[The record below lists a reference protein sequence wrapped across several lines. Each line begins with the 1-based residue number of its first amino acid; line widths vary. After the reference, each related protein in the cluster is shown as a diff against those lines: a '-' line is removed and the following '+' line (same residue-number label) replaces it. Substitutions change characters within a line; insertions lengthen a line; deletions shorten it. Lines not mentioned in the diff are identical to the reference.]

1 MGSILVKCEEL
12 GEGKHKKGVCNKMRK
27 AKPSGK
33 RVLAS
38 LLAVG
43 MIAGLVPVNALAD
56 EAETTASS
64 QTAVVESVTESE
76 PETAEATAQPDET
89 TPTPLPEGEET
100 PAEEGESTP
109 APTPEAEQA
118 DSTGDAVMSEGEEA
132 APATPEP
139 TQEATPAPAEET
151 QPEQAAVLAEANT
164 HIATYV
170 GQVPEGIAWADG
182 VTEATFGTAYETVT
196 AQAADGTTYTV
207 EVVPENLVYFVD
219 TVAANS
225 SDNPI
230 SSVTSTEPYD
240 AVKALVGDSL
250 LNDTFDRFSPDENS
264 WGLVD
269 NGVSTKGYSST
280 DDKYVTGV
288 YGTGYDGEVIYRFTL
303 EPGVYTITSG
313 HHDWWDNQNRS
324 MKATVTVDGRT
335 LDAGTIA
342 ALANN
347 QSASHSYSFTVKT
360 AQTITYTLTPT
371 GSNAAA
377 VSWVG
382 VERTGD
388 ASTDPDT
395 PPAQPTLPEGFSGAL
410 EENGGLS
417 YATGAVTELISGMDT
432 VFTNNVQW
440 NNAGSYHASINDVSA
455 FQSGAFTVL
464 FDVKPTSPSGDTGVT
479 TQRTA
484 LTIGNSSNSLHVLT
498 WDGKF
503 GYGSDSSGISK
514 NTIPLAGAVQ
524 NDWNSVALVYHED
537 NGANGAVEI
546 YINGALAG
554 SVADVGFKL
563 SETGDLSATL
573 ARTFNTNYLMEG
585 AFDNIVVGP
594 VALDSATAMA
604 ETAYRAYQKDHLPVV
619 NTAELE
625 AAVAKAKALVEADLT
640 SDRLAAALAAGEE
653 LLAND
658 QLTADDQDEIDAAAA
673 ELNAAISEVNPTE
686 ITLTKEAVDTAAANE
701 NGLTWKGWGM
711 LNGNSTSN
719 LLLDYKAENP
729 DAYWEMMEYLFG
741 GENPLFTHI
750 KMEMGND
757 GNNSTGAE
765 ACTMRYEDEE
775 ADVSRSP
782 GFVMAA
788 DAKSINP
795 DVKISILRWGM
806 PDWVAQKWN
815 GSNKTTEGYEAM
827 YKWYSE
833 TIFDAYEKYGY
844 VIDMIDP
851 DTNETTDPD
860 EDFIKWFANRIAT
873 ETNFP
878 EYFTQEAIDA
888 YHNIRII
895 ASDENK
901 SLQIVPSMRADEELY
916 DAVDVIGFHYRT
928 NATEDYVTMADVDDK
943 EVWYSEG
950 CATFGYTELQENK
963 NAEYGAGTI
972 GGYQS
977 PLALMD
983 SIPNAFMASRRSHYV
998 FQPAIGSFY
1007 EGIQYG
1013 HKELL
1018 SARDPWSGY
1027 IHYDPALQMLAHFS
1041 RFAVTGWENSDTS
1054 QNEIWRMISSAS
1066 YGSFGGSDNE
1076 HLTAGIDGDASYLTL
1091 ASPDGQDFSVVF
1103 VNNTQNSKTF
1113 MINVEDLPEAAQKT
1127 LQIWTTTTDSYL
1139 KHTGE
1144 VTAADGSWIV
1154 TVPAYGMVTATTL
1167 NEYSEEE
1174 LAMPSEG
1181 INTEDRTVLDTD
1193 STGRNADTTDNY
1205 LYADNFEY
1213 AEEPD
1218 MEQYNV
1224 LEGTTT
1230 VDYMTARGDEPRY
1243 MLDTHGAWIVEDGR
1257 LTQEL
1262 STSVSQWNSGDP
1274 ATIVGD
1280 FRWMNYMASV
1290 DVQIPDADSGVW
1302 TGLGVR
1308 SQTGMNWNQDGY
1320 TLRIYGNGAW
1330 EFYRGSSKLGSGSVT
1345 ASADGSYHLQVAAN
1359 GSTITALIDGN
1370 VVYSYEDSNPM
1381 DAGRV
1386 KLSSSWNKVYFDN
1399 LEITTIPGTIPYAT
1413 SMVDGQD
1420 DSVSYEGSW
1429 DISQPGGGSADNW
1442 YRTLSTSQSAGSSFS
1457 FTFAVEGTGFAIVG
1471 PTDGGAELSVYV
1483 DGAQEPVK
1491 AVTTASGT
1499 RFETYTLTGLDYA
1512 KHAVKVVVDSGTL
1525 KIDALYTLG
1534 QALEA
1539 EGDVLVS
1546 IETELPELL
1555 AVKAG
1560 QTVEGL
1566 PETVEVKTGSGE
1578 VKSMAITWNNTA
1590 DRFTEDY
1597 GTGSVTGTVE
1607 GGVTAIGIPLTVTIP
1622 VEIVPANTLYFID
1635 VVEGDP
1641 TKLTTT
1647 EPYEAVKAL
1656 LGDQLLNQSYD
1667 QIIGADGT
1675 WGRVDTDAGT
1685 RGASSTT
1692 DKTDTGIYGHDNA
1705 AGETLT
1711 YQLTLPAGT
1720 YTITSAHREWWNMT
1734 RPMDITLTAEDGTVL
1749 ASGSVSLSSSN
1760 LNAVNTFSF
1769 TLDSEQ
1775 KVSYTIT
1782 ATGAQAPVISWLAV
1796 EEKTSDDLKVELQ
1809 ALVEQTQTN
1818 VANDQANGVVY
1829 AEEALEA
1836 WQYTGS
1842 GATAQKDSLADLQ
1855 NAYDRAAQLIADD
1868 AASSGDLS
1876 ACMEELQSIYNNLRT
1891 VAETYD
1897 SIPGT
1902 TGSVIQADT
1911 GLDMQAHG
1919 GSVLTMVEG
1928 TGEGCVNYD
1937 LDGDGEITEGKTVYL
1952 WYGEDKTNDTRPVD
1966 GVRCYVSTDL
1976 YNWSDRGTVL
1986 YTQDSILPVEE
1997 SADKAITSSVG
2008 ADGEGTTQSYNAMQV
2023 SLSNLD
2029 ALKEVGTWT
2038 EPQDGMSESDFIEIK
2053 NFLRA
2058 YVTEF
2063 EVAPTDDHDV
2073 SWVAKSYDE
2082 TEITAS
2088 SFLYPDS
2095 QTEGTQTTTALQLA
2109 FEGLYGGYCITERPK
2124 VVYNESTEQY
2134 VMVFHA
2140 DGPLYNSADLNS
2152 WVEGGCQGDCP
2163 ASRYSRAMV
2172 GFAVSDT
2179 PFGPFKLVNI
2189 TRMNYDLSL
2198 NSDRLGES
2206 RDMTVF
2212 VDEGVDSNNDGVD
2225 DAYVIYSSEMN
2236 AKLYVSLLNADY
2248 TGPIAEG
2255 DTAEAGTQYASRILS
2270 DNSREAPAVFKYDGW
2285 YYLITSGTDGWNST
2299 EHIYYRSQN
2308 IFSGWEKVG
2317 NPAVDDTG
2325 KCFNTQVTY
2334 VIPVDAENGKF
2345 IYMAD
2350 RWNGNDLSDSRTVW
2364 LPLQVNDNHTIGI
2377 LNETNWVAE
2386 RLDQLA
2392 PVIVNSELPEVVYA
2406 DGSNLPDVL
2415 NVTWQGVTMDTRVT
2429 WSGCDNM
2436 GYTTLTATLEDCE
2449 GVTKN
2454 VTALVMPENLLYF
2467 ANPTSGDV
2475 SSDYTAIM
2483 EASAGT
2489 LMQDPTV
2496 NDGAY
2501 SAEAGFGYT
2510 GKGYNVRENNTDIYQ
2525 SLRYGNSKT
2534 ASINYRFDLPE
2545 GEYEVYVGMYDPA
2558 SWSNYNKARS
2568 ADIQINGTV
2577 VEEGYSYYNNCNN
2590 VNDTLHYQAT
2600 VGEGGQL
2607 NVTVAPNASTDS
2619 AIQVSFIMVAGK
2631 PAEKATVRFE
2641 TNGGSMIASQN
2652 VVIGQ
2657 TATRPED
2664 PEKALCQFT
2673 GWYTDA
2679 ALTTEYD
2686 FSTPVTGDITLYAGW
2701 KVVMAFDTT
2710 DLTEVPD
2717 SLKDTYETVDQM
2729 KEAMLLQAETALK
2742 MESQGASFYDVKLYY
2757 VDEDGNR
2764 IPVEDGTF
2772 PEGGVD
2778 VTFGYPTDTDR
2789 DSHIFSI
2796 VHLCANGD
2804 MEIFSENDISY
2815 TENGMTVH
2823 VNSLSPFVVAWR
2835 ERSAEPTPDP
2845 GEGDT
2850 GEGGSG
2856 TPGDGSDGSSDQ
2868 GGTSGGSSDQGGT
2881 SGGSSDQGSTSG
2893 STDQNGD
2900 SVQQSADNG
2909 ILSGILP
2916 QTGDPASLGVLAL
2929 VVVLAAA
2936 AIVGLQILRR
2946 RKNK

>member
-1 MGSILVKCEEL
+1 
-12 GEGKHKKGVCNKMRK
+12 MRK

-33 RVLAS
+33 RILAS
-38 LLAVG
+38 ILAVG
-43 MIAGLVPVNALAD
+43 MIAGLVPGSALAD
-56 EAETTASS
+56 DAATSTQS
-64 QTAVVESVTESE
+64 QTAVVED
-76 PETAEATAQPDET
+76 A
-89 TPTPLPEGEET
+89 GEET
-100 PAEEGESTP
+100 QTEDTNAG
-109 APTPEAEQA
+109 
-118 DSTGDAVMSEGEEA
+118 SEGTAGETEG
-132 APATPEP
+132 
-139 TQEATPAPAEET
+139 ATPASSAEPASTPNQAEGDAASSEAQTSGDVQNSPEPQETPTVQAEEST
-151 QPEQAAVLAEANT
+151 EPTEPAAAPQAVVLSAQGT

-170 GQVPEGIAWADG
+170 GQVPAGITWADD
-182 VTEATFGTAYETVT
+182 VTAETFDTAYETVS
-196 AQAADGTTYTV
+196 AKAADGTTYTV

-230 SSVTSTEPYD
+230 SGVTSTEPYD

-269 NGVSTKGYSST
+269 NGVTTKGYSST
-280 DDKYVTGV
+280 TDKYVTGV
-288 YGTGYDGEVIYRFTL
+288 YGAGYTGTVEYRFTL

-324 MKATVTVDGRT
+324 MKATVTVDGQT
-335 LDAGTIA
+335 LDAGSIA
-342 ALANN
+342 ALAKN
-347 QSASHSYSFTVKT
+347 QSSSHSYSFTVKT
-360 AQTITYTLTPT
+360 AQTVTYTLTPT
-371 GSNAAA
+371 GPNAAA
-377 VSWVG
+377 VCWVG

-388 ASTDPDT
+388 APQDPDT
-395 PPAQPTLPEGFSGAL
+395 PPTQPTLPEGFGGAL
-410 EENGGLS
+410 EENGGLT
-417 YATGAVTELISGMDT
+417 YATGAVTKRISGMDT

-440 NNAGSYHASINDVSA
+440 NNGNGYHASVNDVSA
-455 FQSGAFTVL
+455 LKSTAFTVL
-464 FDVKPTSPSGDTGVT
+464 FDVKPASPSGDTSVT

-484 LTIGNSSNSLHVLT
+484 FTVGNTSNSLHVLT

-503 GYGSDSSGISK
+503 GYGSDKGGINN
-514 NTIPLAGAVQ
+514 NTIPLTGAVQ
-524 NDWNSVALVYHED
+524 NDWNSVAFVYHED

-554 SVADVGFKL
+554 SVSDVGFKL
-563 SETGDLSATL
+563 SEMGDLTAML
-573 ARTFNTNYLMEG
+573 ARSFNTNYLMEG
-585 AFDNIVVGP
+585 IFDNIVIGN

-604 ETAYRAYQKDHLPVV
+604 ETAYRAYQKDHLPAV

-625 AAVAKAKALVEADLT
+625 AAVTKAKALVEGGLS
-640 SDRLAAALAAGEE
+640 SDRLTAALAVGEE

-658 QLTADDQDEIDAAAA
+658 QLTANDQTRIDEAAS

-686 ITLTKEAVDTAAANE
+686 ITLTKEAVDTAAANQ

-729 DAYWEMMEYLFG
+729 EAYWEMMKYLFG
-741 GENPLFTHI
+741 GKHPLFTHI

-775 ADVSRSP
+775 ADASRSP

-795 DVKISILRWGM
+795 NIKVSVLRWCM
-806 PDWVAQKWN
+806 PAWVQAKWD
-815 GSNKTTEGYEAM
+815 SNRTTEGYEAM

-860 EDFIKWFANRIAT
+860 EDFIKWFANRIET

-878 EYFTQEAIDA
+878 EYFDQAAIDA

-901 SLQIVPSMRADEELY
+901 SLEIVPSMRADQDLY
-916 DAVDVIGFHYRT
+916 NAVDVIGFHYRT
-928 NATEDYVTMADVDDK
+928 NATDDYVTMADVDDK

-963 NAEYGAGTI
+963 NATYGANTI

-1041 RFAVTGWENSDTS
+1041 RFAVTGWENSDPT

-1066 YGSFGGSDNE
+1066 YGSFGGDTNE
-1076 HLTAGIDGDASYLTL
+1076 HQTAGIDGDASYLTL
-1091 ASPDGQDFSVVF
+1091 ADPNGKDFSVVF
-1103 VNNTQNSKTF
+1103 VNNTQNAKTF
-1113 MINVEDLPEAAQKT
+1113 MVSVEDLPAIAGRNLE
-1127 LQIWTTTTDSYL
+1127 IWTTETDSYL
-1139 KHTGE
+1139 KHTGT
-1144 VTAADGSWIV
+1144 VTPSDGSWIISI
-1154 TVPAYGMVTATTL
+1154 PAYSIVTATTL
-1167 NEYSEEE
+1167 NDSTEES

-1181 INTEDRTVLDTD
+1181 INTQDRTVLDTD
-1193 STGRNADTTDNY
+1193 STGRNADTTDSY

-1218 MEQYNV
+1218 MNQYN
-1224 LEGTTT
+1224 LLTGTTT

-1243 MLDTHGAWIVEDGR
+1243 MLDTHGAWVVEDGR
-1257 LTQEL
+1257 LAQEL
-1262 STSVSQWNSGDP
+1262 STEVKQWNGGEP

-1290 DVQIPDADSGVW
+1290 DVQIPDAASGVW

-1330 EFYRGSSKLGSGSVT
+1330 EFYRGGSKLGSGSVAT
-1345 ASADGSYHLQVAAN
+1345 SADGSYKLQVAAN
-1359 GSTITALIDGN
+1359 GSTISALIDGT

-1399 LEITTIPGTIPYAT
+1399 LQVTTIPGTIPYAT

-1420 DSVSYEGSW
+1420 DSVSYEGNW

-1442 YRTLSTSQSAGSSFS
+1442 YRTLSTSKEAGCSFS

-1471 PTDGGAELSVYV
+1471 PNDGGANLSVYV
-1483 DGAQEPVK
+1483 DGSQEPVK
-1491 AVTTASGT
+1491 AVTSASGT

-1512 KHAVKVVVDSGTL
+1512 KHNIKVVVDSGTL

-1534 QALEA
+1534 QSLEA
-1539 EGDVLVS
+1539 DTEALVS
-1546 IETELPELL
+1546 IETELPSVL

-1560 QTVEGL
+1560 QTVENL
-1566 PETVEVKTGSGE
+1566 PETVDVKTGTGE
-1578 VKSMAITWNNTA
+1578 IKSMPITWNNTA
-1590 DRFTEDY
+1590 DRFTEAY
-1597 GTGSVTGTVE
+1597 GTSSVTGTVE
-1607 GGVTAIGIPLTVTIP
+1607 GGVTAIGAPLTVSIP
-1622 VEIVPANTLYFID
+1622 VEIVPANTVYFID
-1635 VVEGDP
+1635 VVEADP
-1641 TKLTTT
+1641 AKLTST
-1647 EPYEAVKAL
+1647 EPYDAVKAL
-1656 LGDQLLNQSYD
+1656 LGSQLLNDSYD
-1667 QIIGADGT
+1667 QIIGNGS
-1675 WGRVDTDAGT
+1675 WGRVDTDAGAK
-1685 RGASSTT
+1685 GYSSTT

-1711 YQLTLPAGT
+1711 YELTLPAGT
-1720 YTITSAHREWWNMT
+1720 YTITSAHREWWNMD
-1734 RPMDITLTAEDGTVL
+1734 RPMDITLKAEDGTLL
-1749 ASGSVSLSSSN
+1749 ASGSISLSSRN
-1760 LNAVNTFSF
+1760 LNAVNTFTF
-1769 TLDSEQ
+1769 TLDNEQ

-1782 ATGAQAPVISWLAV
+1782 ATGTQAPVISWLGVA
-1796 EEKTSDDLKVELQ
+1796 EKTTDDLKAELQ
-1809 ALVEQTQTN
+1809 ALVEEIQAK
-1818 VANDQANGVVY
+1818 VAENQANGTVY
-1829 AEEALEA
+1829 AEESLEA

-1842 GATAQKDSLADLQ
+1842 GATAQKDSLSDLQ
-1855 NAYDRAAQLIADD
+1855 NAYDQAAQIIADD
-1868 AASSGDLS
+1868 AATNGQVNEL
-1876 ACMEELQSIYNNLRT
+1876 MNELQSIYDNLRT
-1891 VAETYD
+1891 VADTYD

-1902 TGSVIQADT
+1902 TGTVIQADT
-1911 GLDMQAHG
+1911 GLAMQAHG

-1928 TGEGCVNYD
+1928 SAEGCVNYD

-1976 YNWSDRGTVL
+1976 YNWSDRGIVL

-1997 SADKAITSSVG
+1997 SGEAAVTSGVG

-2029 ALKEVGTWT
+2029 ELKAVGTWT
-2038 EPQDGMSESDFIEIK
+2038 EPQNGMSESDFIEIK

-2058 YVTEF
+2058 YVAEF

-2095 QTEGTQTTTALQLA
+2095 QTEGTQTTTSLQLA

-2124 VVYNESTEQY
+2124 VVYNESTDQY

-2140 DGPLYNSADLNS
+2140 DGPLYNSADLNN
-2152 WVEGGCQGDCP
+2152 WVAGGCQGDCP

-2172 GFAVSDT
+2172 GFAVSGT

-2189 TRMNYDLSL
+2189 TRMNYDLDL
-2198 NSDRLGES
+2198 NTDRLGES

-2212 VDEGVDSNNDGVD
+2212 VDKGVDSNNDGVD
-2225 DAYVIYSSEMN
+2225 DAYVVYSSEMN

-2255 DTAEAGTQYASRILS
+2255 NTAEAGTQYASRVLS
-2270 DNSREAPAVFKYDGW
+2270 DDNREAPAVFKYDGW
-2285 YYLITSGTDGWNST
+2285 YYMITSGTDGWNST
-2299 EHIYYRSQN
+2299 AHTYYRSQSML
-2308 IFSGWEKVG
+2308 SGWEKVG
-2317 NPAVDDTG
+2317 NPAVNDTG

-2350 RWNGNDLSDSRTVW
+2350 RWNGSDLSDSRTVW
-2364 LPLQVNDNHTIGI
+2364 LPMQINDDHTIGI
-2377 LNETNWVAE
+2377 LNETNWVVE

-2415 NVTWQGVTMDTRVT
+2415 NVTWQGKTLDTRVT
-2429 WSGCDNM
+2429 WSGYDNM
-2436 GYTTLTATLEDCE
+2436 GYTALTATLEACD
-2449 GVTKN
+2449 GYQKQI
-2454 VTALVMPENLLYF
+2454 TALVMPENLLYF
-2467 ANPTSGDV
+2467 ANPVKGDV
-2475 SSDYTAIM
+2475 SADYTAIM
-2483 EASAGT
+2483 AASADT
-2489 LMQDPTV
+2489 LKQDPAV

-2501 SAEAGFGYT
+2501 TAEAGFGYT
-2510 GKGYNVRENNTDIYQ
+2510 DNGYLVRENNADIYQ
-2525 SLRYGNSKT
+2525 SLRYGDSKT

-2558 SWSNYNKARS
+2558 GWSNYNPKRS

-2590 VNDTLHYQAT
+2590 VNDTLHYQAA
-2600 VGEGGQL
+2600 VGADGQL
-2607 NVTVAPNASTDS
+2607 NVTVAPNAATDS

-2631 PAEKATVRFE
+2631 AAEKATVRFE
-2641 TNGGSMIASQN
+2641 SNGGNMIASQN

-2657 TATRPED
+2657 TATKPED
-2664 PEKALCQFT
+2664 PQKDLCQFT
-2673 GWYTDA
+2673 GWYTDEG
-2679 ALTTEYD
+2679 LTNLYD

-2701 KVVMAFDTT
+2701 KVVMVQEIT
-2710 DLTEVPD
+2710 DLTEVPAELQGVYG
-2717 SLKDTYETVDQM
+2717 SLDEM
-2729 KEAMLLQAETALK
+2729 KKAMLLKAEAALK
-2742 MESQGASFYDVKLYY
+2742 MQAEGTAYYDVNLYF
-2757 VDEDGNR
+2757 VDDAENKT
-2764 IPVEDGTF
+2764 PVTADQF
-2772 PEGGVD
+2772 PENGINVTFSYPTGVD
-2778 VTFGYPTDTDR
+2778 RSNYV
-2789 DSHIFSI
+2789 FSI
-2796 VHLCANGD
+2796 VHQCLNGD
-2804 MEIFSENDISY
+2804 MEAFSEADI
-2815 TENGMTVH
+2815 TFTDAGMTVH

-2835 ERSAEPTPDP
+2835 ERSAEPAPNP
-2845 GEGDT
+2845 GDT
-2850 GEGGSG
+2850 
-2856 TPGDGSDGSSDQ
+2856 TTNPDQ
-2868 GGTSGGSSDQGGT
+2868 GGNQG
-2881 SGGSSDQGSTSG
+2881 GSTSG
-2893 STDQNGD
+2893 NTSDNSGSTSGNASEQKTGN
-2900 SVQQSADNG
+2900 S
-2909 ILSGILP
+2909 ILSAILP
-2916 QTGDPASLGVLAL
+2916 QTGDPAALGVLAL
-2929 VVVLAAA
+2929 IVVVAAA

-2946 RKNK
+2946 RKGK

>member
-1 MGSILVKCEEL
+1 
-12 GEGKHKKGVCNKMRK
+12 MRK

-33 RVLAS
+33 RILAS
-38 LLAVG
+38 ILAVG
-43 MIAGLVPVNALAD
+43 MIAGLVPGSALAD
-56 EAETTASS
+56 DAAPTSTQQSAVVQSEEQETPTEDEGTAS
-64 QTAVVESVTESE
+64 
-76 PETAEATAQPDET
+76 D
-89 TPTPLPEGEET
+89 
-100 PAEEGESTP
+100 PA
-109 APTPEAEQA
+109 
-118 DSTGDAVMSEGEEA
+118 
-132 APATPEP
+132 
-139 TQEATPAPAEET
+139 QEATPAPTAESVPEPTPTATTEGEESTPVQQEASTDSATPVPAPQPEET
-151 QPEQAAVLAEANT
+151 PAEQAPVNEVATLANQTT
-164 HIATYV
+164 HIATYA
-170 GQVPEGIAWADG
+170 GQVPAGITWADG
-182 VTEATFGTAYETVT
+182 VTGETFATAYETVT

-207 EVVPENLVYFVD
+207 EVMPENLVYFVD
-219 TVAANS
+219 TTAANG
-225 SDNPI
+225 NPDI
-230 SSVTSTEPYD
+230 NSVGSTEPYD
-240 AVKALVGDSL
+240 AVKALVGDAL
-250 LNDTFDRFSPDENS
+250 LNGTYDRFSPDENS

-269 NGVSTKGYSST
+269 NGVTTKGFSAT
-280 DDKYVTGV
+280 NDKYVTGV
-288 YGTGYDGEVIYRFTL
+288 YGSGNTGTVEYRFTL

-324 MKATVTVDGRT
+324 MKATVTVDGKT

-342 ALANN
+342 ALAKN
-347 QSASHSYSFTVKT
+347 QSASHSYSFTVTT
-360 AQTITYTLTPT
+360 AQTVTYTLTPT
-371 GSNAAA
+371 GTNAAA
-377 VSWVG
+377 VCWVG

-388 ASTDPDT
+388 APQDPDT
-395 PPAQPTLPEGFSGAL
+395 PPVQPTLPEGFGGAL
-410 EENGGLS
+410 EENGGLT
-417 YATGAVTELISGMDT
+417 YATGAVTKKVSGMDT

-440 NNAGSYHASINDVSA
+440 NNANSYHASVSDVSA
-455 FQSGAFTVL
+455 LKSTAFTVL
-464 FDVKPTSPSGDTGVT
+464 FDVMPTSPSGDTNVS

-484 LTIGNSSNSLHVLT
+484 FTVGDGSNSLHVLT

-503 GYGSDSSGISK
+503 GYGPDNGGI
-514 NTIPLAGAVQ
+514 NTNSIQLTGAVQ

-563 SETGDLSATL
+563 STMDDLSAML
-573 ARTFNTNYLMEG
+573 ARSFNTNYLLEG
-585 AFDNIVVGP
+585 SFDNIVIGN

-604 ETAYRAYQKDHLPVV
+604 ETAYRAYQKDHLPTV

-625 AAVAKAKALVEADLT
+625 AAVAKAKDLVEGGLT
-640 SDRLAAALAAGEE
+640 SDRLEAALAAGEE

-658 QLTADDQDEIDAAAA
+658 QLTADDQTRIDEAAA

-686 ITLTKEAVDTAAANE
+686 VTLTKEAVDEAAANE

-719 LLLDYKAENP
+719 LLLDYKAEDP
-729 DAYWEMMEYLFG
+729 EAYWEMMEYLFG
-741 GENPLFTHI
+741 GKYPLFTHI

-775 ADVSRSP
+775 ADASRSP

-795 DVKISILRWGM
+795 EVKVSILRWGM

-833 TIFDAYEKYGY
+833 TIFDAYEKFGY

-851 DTNETTDPD
+851 DTNETSNPD
-860 EDFIKWFANRIAT
+860 EDFIKWFANRIET

-878 EYFTQEAIDA
+878 EYFDQAAIDA
-888 YHNIRII
+888 YHSIRII

-901 SLQIVPSMRADEELY
+901 GLQIVPSMRADEDLY
-916 DAVDVIGFHYRT
+916 NAVDVIGFHYRT
-928 NATEDYVTMADVDDK
+928 NATDDYVAMADVDDK

-963 NAEYGAGTI
+963 NSEYGYESI

-1041 RFAVTGWENSDTS
+1041 RFAVAGWENSNPT

-1066 YGSFGGSDNE
+1066 HGSFGGSDNE
-1076 HLTAGIDGDASYLTL
+1076 HMTAGIDGDASYLTL
-1091 ASPDGQDFSVVF
+1091 AAPNGEDFSVVF
-1103 VNNTQNSKTF
+1103 VNNTQNAKTF
-1113 MINVEDLPEAAQKT
+1113 MVNVEDLPAAAAKD
-1127 LQIWTTTTDSYL
+1127 LQVWTTETDSYL
-1139 KHTGE
+1139 KHTGT
-1144 VTAADGSWIV
+1144 VKASDGSWIIS
-1154 TVPAYGMVTATTL
+1154 VPAYSIVTATTL
-1167 NEYSEEE
+1167 NDSSEEE

-1181 INTEDRTVLDTD
+1181 INTPDRTVLDTD
-1193 STGRNADTTDNY
+1193 STGRNADTTDTY
-1205 LYADNFEY
+1205 LYADDFTY
-1213 AEEPD
+1213 DEEPD

-1224 LEGTTT
+1224 LTGTTT

-1262 STSVSQWNSGDP
+1262 STSVSQWNGGDP

-1290 DVQIPDADSGVW
+1290 DVQIPDAASGVW

-1330 EFYRGSSKLGSGSVT
+1330 EFYRGGSKLGSGSVT
-1345 ASADGSYHLQVAAN
+1345 ASADGSYKLQVAAN

-1442 YRTLSTSQSAGSSFS
+1442 YRTLSTSHAAGSSFS

-1471 PTDGGAELSVYV
+1471 PNDGGADLSIYV
-1483 DGAQEPVK
+1483 DGAQE
-1491 AVTTASGT
+1491 AIQGTTTASGT

-1512 KHAVKVVVDSGTL
+1512 KHTVKVVVNSGTL

-1539 EGDVLVS
+1539 EKDVLVS
-1546 IETELPELL
+1546 VETDLPDLL

-1560 QTVEGL
+1560 QTVENL

-1578 VKSMAITWNNTA
+1578 VKTLPITWNNTA
-1590 DRFTEDY
+1590 DRFTEAY

-1607 GGVTAIGIPLTVTIP
+1607 GGTTAIGVPLTVTIP
-1622 VEIVPANTLYFID
+1622 VEIVPANTVYYID
-1635 VVEGDP
+1635 VVEADP
-1641 TKLTTT
+1641 AKLTST
-1647 EPYEAVKAL
+1647 EPYDAVKAL
-1656 LGDQLLNQSYD
+1656 LGSQLLNQSYD
-1667 QIIGADGT
+1667 QIIGNGT
-1675 WGRVDTDAGT
+1675 WGRVDTDAGAK
-1685 RGASSTT
+1685 GYSSTT

-1720 YTITSAHREWWNMT
+1720 YVLTSAHREWWNMT
-1734 RPMDITLTAEDGTVL
+1734 RPMDVTLTAEDGTVL
-1749 ASGSVSLSSSN
+1749 ASGSISLSSSN

-1769 TLDSEQ
+1769 TLDQKQ

-1782 ATGAQAPVISWLAV
+1782 ATGTQAPVISWLAV
-1796 EEKTSDDLKVELQ
+1796 EEKTADDLKAELQ
-1809 ALVEQTQTN
+1809 ALVETIQTN

-1829 AEEALEA
+1829 AETALEA

-1842 GATAQKDSLADLQ
+1842 GATAQKDSLSDLQ
-1855 NAYDRAAQLIADD
+1855 SAYDLAAQLIADD
-1868 AASSGDLS
+1868 AATTGDLS
-1876 ACMEELQSIYNNLRT
+1876 ACMNELQSIYDNLRT
-1891 VAETYD
+1891 VAETYT

-1902 TGSVIQADT
+1902 TGSVIKADT

-1928 TGEGCVNYD
+1928 TSEGCVNYD
-1937 LDGDGEITEGKTVYL
+1937 LDGDGEVTEGKTVYL

-1986 YTQDSILPVEE
+1986 YTQDSILPVED
-1997 SADKAITSSVG
+1997 SGKAAVTSNVG
-2008 ADGEGTTQSYNAMQV
+2008 SDGEGTTQNYNAMQV

-2029 ALKEVGTWT
+2029 ALKEVGTWS
-2038 EPQDGMSESDFIEIK
+2038 EPQNGMSESDFIEIK

-2058 YVTEF
+2058 YVAEF

-2095 QTEGTQTTTALQLA
+2095 QTEGTQTTTSLQLA

-2124 VVYNESTEQY
+2124 VVYNETSGQY

-2152 WVEGGCQGDCP
+2152 WVAGGCQGDCP

-2189 TRMNYDLSL
+2189 TRMNYDLDL
-2198 NSDRLGES
+2198 NSDRLGEA

-2212 VDEGVDSNNDGVD
+2212 VDKGVDSNGDGVD

-2236 AKLYVSLLNADY
+2236 SKLYVSLLNADY
-2248 TGPIAEG
+2248 TGPVAAG

-2270 DNSREAPAVFKYDGW
+2270 DDNREAPAMFKYDGW

-2299 EHIYYRSQN
+2299 EHVYYRSQN
-2308 IFSGWEKVG
+2308 ILSGWEKVG
-2317 NPAVDDTG
+2317 NPAVNDTG

-2345 IYMAD
+2345 IFMAD

-2364 LPLQVNDNHTIGI
+2364 LPLQVNDDHTIGV
-2377 LNETNWVAE
+2377 LNETNWVTD

-2392 PVIVNSELPEVVYA
+2392 PVIINSELPAVVYA
-2406 DGSNLPDVL
+2406 DGSNLPDAL
-2415 NVTWQGVTMDTRVT
+2415 NVTWQGKTLDTRVT
-2429 WSGCDNM
+2429 WSGYDNM

-2449 GVTKN
+2449 GVTKR
-2454 VTALVMPENLLYF
+2454 VTALVMPEDLLYF
-2467 ANPTSGDV
+2467 ANPTSGEV
-2475 SSDYTAIM
+2475 SADYTAIV
-2483 EASAGT
+2483 EASADT
-2489 LMQDPTV
+2489 LKQDPAV

-2501 SAEAGFGYT
+2501 SEETGFGYT
-2510 GKGYNVRENNTDIYQ
+2510 GDGYSVRENTTDIYQ

-2558 SWSNYNKARS
+2558 SWSNWSPKRS

-2590 VNDTLHYQAT
+2590 TNDTLHYQAT
-2600 VGEGGQL
+2600 VGEDGQL

-2641 TNGGSMIASQN
+2641 SNGGNMIASQN

-2657 TATRPED
+2657 TATQPANPTRD
-2664 PEKALCQFT
+2664 LYQFT
-2673 GWYTDA
+2673 GWYTDE
-2679 ALTTEYD
+2679 ALTALYD
-2686 FSTPVTGDITLYAGW
+2686 FSTPVTGNITLYAGW
-2701 KVVMAFDTT
+2701 KQVMVQDIE
-2710 DLTEVPD
+2710 DLTEVPAD
-2717 SLKDTYETVDQM
+2717 LQNTYATVDEM
-2729 KEAMLLQAETALK
+2729 KQAMLLKAE
-2742 MESQGASFYDVKLYY
+2742 ASLQMNAEGSAYYDVKLYY
-2757 VDEDGNR
+2757 VDDAGNKT
-2764 IPVEDGTF
+2764 PVEDGKF
-2772 PEGGVD
+2772 PAEGVN
-2778 VTFGYPTDTDR
+2778 VTFAYPDGTNR
-2789 DSHIFSI
+2789 DDYVFSI
-2796 VHLCANGD
+2796 VHQCLNGNL
-2804 MEIFSENDISY
+2804 ETFSESDI
-2815 TENGMTVH
+2815 TFTDAGLTVH

-2835 ERSAEPTPDP
+2835 ERSAEPTPENPD
-2845 GEGDT
+2845 EGGTTPPDQ
-2850 GEGGSG
+2850 GGSG
-2856 TPGDGSDGSSDQ
+2856 NQSGSGSQ
-2868 GGTSGGSSDQGGT
+2868 SGST
-2881 SGGSSDQGSTSG
+2881 GGSSDQGSSSTASSDQNSSSQTSG
-2893 STDQNGD
+2893 NT
-2900 SVQQSADNG
+2900 V
-2909 ILSGILP
+2909 LSGILP
-2916 QTGDPASLGVLAL
+2916 QTGDPAALGVLA
-2929 VVVLAAA
+2929 VIVVLAAA
-2936 AIVGLQILRR
+2936 AIVVLQILRR
-2946 RKNK
+2946 RKGK